1 MFKKHDKVGD
11 DVYFNYSEEELLYLK
26 RKDKKLA
33 QVIDKIGYIKRETD
47 TDLFSSVIHAIVGQ
61 QISTKAHRTIWQ
73 RIQNNYGQITPS
85 ILIKSTAQELQKMGI
100 SLRKAQYIMDFVRK
114 VQSGQF
120 VLADVQKADD
130 EEAIAKLCSLKGIGR
145 WTAEMILLFCL
156 ERKNIFSFNDLAI
169 RRGLS
174 MVYHHK
180 NIDRNLFE
188 KYRKRFNPYGSIASL
203 YLWAVSSGAIPD
215 MVDCRENK
223 KAVKIKKSTASFEY
237 MKYKYEYSSPIGK
250 IILTSDGEK
259 LTALCFDFDRY
270 FSAKAKMAQYK
281 DLEVFA
287 QTVKWLDMYFKGE
300 EPNFMPPIRLEGTE
314 FRKRVWE
321 ILQTIPY
328 GKVVS
333 YGEIARK
340 IAEKRKVP
348 RVSAQAVGG
357 AVGHNPISII
367 VPCHR
372 VVGANGNLTGYG
384 GGLDKKIALLKL
396 EKVDMKNFFAPKK

>member
-1 MFKKHDKVGD
+1 
-11 DVYFNYSEEELLYLK
+11 
-26 RKDKKLA
+26 
-33 QVIDKIGYIKRETD
+33 
-47 TDLFSSVIHAIVGQ
+47 
-61 QISTKAHRTIWQ
+61 
-73 RIQNNYGQITPS
+73 
-85 ILIKSTAQELQKMGI
+85 
-100 SLRKAQYIMDFVRK
+100 
-114 VQSGQF
+114 
-120 VLADVQKADD
+120 
-130 EEAIAKLCSLKGIGR
+130 
-145 WTAEMILLFCL
+145 MILLFCL
-156 ERKNIFSFNDLAI
+156 ERKNIFSFDDLAI

-174 MVYHHK
+174 MVYHRK

-300 EPNFMPPIRLEGTE
+300 EPNFMPPIHLEGTE

-372 VVGANGNLTGYG
+372 VIGANGNLTGYG